1 MLVVGVDSWTFNW
14 NISTFPSFILE
25 LCAIFSPRKKCFAR
39 KKEKEKLLIYGI
51 KFRPTVFYLR
61 LFTVL
66 FKAFYSFT
74 LTCFSEGSEESLCRK
89 SRGNSHR
96 VCKLV

>member
-1 MLVVGVDSWTFNW
+1 MQYFLQGKSVLPG
-14 NISTFPSFILE
+14 
-25 LCAIFSPRKKCFAR
+25 KKMF
-39 KKEKEKLLIYGI
+39 EKLLIYGI
-51 KFRPTVFYLR
+51 KFRPIVSYSR

-66 FKAFYSFT
+66 FKALYSFT